1 MKSNGNNHAGGNQ
14 SKQFLLQQ
22 SETMRQALHD
32 LQVHQIELE
41 LQNEEL
47 RLTQLQLD
55 KVRQRYFDLY
65 DMAPVGYCTVS
76 EKGLILEANITAATL
91 LGVVRGELV
100 GKRISQFI
108 DKADQDAFYIHRNQ
122 LFVTDESQTCDL
134 QLIKGD
140 GATFWANLVTT
151 ATKNDCLETVLRI
164 AISDIT
170 VRKNLEA
177 LLKHKNVELECAILV
192 AEKASLAKSDF
203 LSSMSHELRSPLNAI
218 LGFAQLIESG
228 HPEPTPSQ
236 KRSTDQILHA
246 GWHLLDLINEIL
258 DLAMIE
264 SGKLS
269 LLLEPISLI
278 KVMHECEN
286 MSELQAENRGIHVTF
301 PQEDLPYFVSADRI
315 RLKQILINLLSN
327 AIKYNKASGTVDVY
341 CSMKN
346 AGRIRISVKDTGDG
360 LSPEKI
366 SGLFQPFNRLGQES
380 STTEGTGIGLV
391 VCKRLV
397 ELMAGVIGVDSIV
410 GEGSVFWIE
419 LNVTEEAKA
428 SRVTGIAAAGTA
440 LTASPLQQYTLLYIE
455 DNPANLMLVE
465 DIIARRQ
472 DVTLLTAIDGK
483 SGIEMARNSLPDV
496 ILMDI
501 NLPGLSGIEVLKILH
516 EDPATAH
523 IPVLAISAN
532 AMPHDIQRGVQ
543 AGFFDYITKP
553 LKVNEFINTMDTS
566 LQFARSRLSVR

>member
-1 MKSNGNNHAGGNQ
+1 MNSGGNKKAGENQ

-65 DMAPVGYCTVS
+65 DLAPVGYCTVS

-151 ATKNDCLETVLRI
+151 GTKNDLLETVLRI

-177 LLKHKNVELECAILV
+177 LLKNKNVELECAILV

-346 AGRIRISVKDTGDG
+346 PGRIRISVKDTGDG

-366 SGLFQPFNRLGQES
+366 NGLFQPFNRLGQES

-440 LTASPLQQYTLLYIE
+440 LTVSPLQQYTLLYIE

-483 SGIEMARNSLPDV
+483 SGIEMARDALPDV

-516 EDPATAH
+516 EDPAIAH